1 MRESMLANFNYVA
14 ENRAEFHYGGRNS
27 VVMIKASKDIEFNM
41 ENLELWTNTQ
51 IYGNWLTAG
60 MPPLWKAQ
68 PCDI

>member
-51 IYGNWLTAG
+51 IYGN
-60 MPPLWKAQ
+60 
-68 PCDI
+68 